1 MPRGLAVWVLGLLAG
16 APVSG
21 QGGRLAQWEGLRQRK
36 AQQIRPPVRTGLEKA
51 LYEIKEQHVIERLMA
66 GWHGFHP
73 TFGGL
78 HTGSGFA
85 LGTEWRQERLS
96 GGIFDVRVAGRLS
109 FKAYERFEFQIGAP
123 RLWNEHLFL
132 DFTTAYRNYPQED
145 YFGLGPDS
153 LRKDRTNFRLEDA
166 SYLGAM
172 GLRGWRKRLS
182 VGVRGGL
189 IAVNV
194 GRGADHRFA
203 TTESVFNP
211 ANTPGLDY
219 QPDYYQFGGFA
230 QLDWRD
236 EAGNPRSGG
245 NYAAQWNTYGDRT
258 WGRYSFRRYDVEL
271 QQYVPFFN
279 RRRVIAFRAK
289 TSLSDTS
296 PGHEVP
302 FYLMPTLGG
311 SEDLRGYREFRFRDR
326 NLMVYNLEYRWEVFS
341 GLDMAVFGDAGKV
354 FSRRSDFS
362 LEDLEGAYGIG
373 FRFNQAKSVFLRIDV
388 GRSHEGT
395 RFFFKFGHV
404 F

>member
-1 MPRGLAVWVLGLLAG
+1 M
-16 APVSG
+16 
-21 QGGRLAQWEGLRQRK
+21 
-36 AQQIRPPVRTGLEKA
+36 
-51 LYEIKEQHVIERLMA
+51 
-66 GWHGFHP
+66 
-73 TFGGL
+73 
-78 HTGSGFA
+78 
-85 LGTEWRQERLS
+85 
-96 GGIFDVRVAGRLS
+96 S
-109 FKAYERFEFQIGAP
+109 FKAYEKFEFQVGAP

-166 SYLGAM
+166 SYLGSL
-172 GLRGWRKRLS
+172 GLRGWRKRFS
-182 VGVRGGL
+182 AGVRGGVV
-189 IAVNV
+189 AVNV
-194 GRGADHRFA
+194 GRGTDHRFA
-203 TTESVFNP
+203 TTESVFNT

-219 QPDYYQFGGFA
+219 QPDYYQFGAFA

-245 NYAAQWNTYGDRT
+245 NYAARWDTYGDREQ
-258 WGRYSFRRYDVEL
+258 GRYSFRRYEVEL

-289 TSLSDTS
+289 TSLTDTS
-296 PGHEVP
+296 PGHDVP
-302 FYLMPTLGG
+302 FYLLPTLGG

-326 NLMVYNLEYRWEVFS
+326 NLTVYNLEYRWEVFS

-354 FSRRSDFS
+354 FRNRSDFS
-362 LEDLEGAYGIG
+362 LKDLEGAYGIG